1 MTVTVRSTK
10 AKPKTPEDM
19 SKVRGLLRRRT
30 HELNTI
36 RGIFHA
42 ITATSDLRSVLDTIV
57 RTTASAM
64 SADSVSIYLLDT
76 ASQTL
81 ILKST
86 TGLYPQSVDHA
97 QLRMGQGLTGWAAQH
112 REAVAVRDAWR
123 DERFHMVPNTRE
135 KPFKSL
141 MAVPLVSQDRVIG
154 AMNIQT
160 HRLHTWTEA
169 EAEFA
174 SLISEVVAGALER
187 AILFEQTEHKMREL
201 SAVAEVSRAVIAPA
215 YLDDTLRVVAEMA
228 AHAVTSRRCSLLLL
242 DENDNAY
249 VPRAVYDEKTDL
261 PSEPPWPVNSLPLLN
276 IDSLSQPIIISNVLT
291 EMQPEHVHWAEQNG
305 LAALL
310 CVPMTVHDRTIGLM
324 NVWSENAVDF
334 SAAQVEL
341 CTTLSNQIALAI
353 ENAHLIGNAAI
364 VREMNHRVK
373 NNLQNIVMLLQL
385 QMSDDR
391 KITAKEVLHESINRI
406 MSIAAVHD
414 ALAQEGFRL
423 VDVKDVITRV
433 VNLVHANMTR
443 PDQTLEVTVTG
454 DSIRLSSRA
463 ATAVALCANELVQN
477 AMEHAFVDRTEGKI
491 SVNLCASDGNVVLE
505 VRDNGRGS
513 VAKTA
518 EPIVPTHSL
527 GLSIVETLV
536 KDDLRGTFQLKH
548 SAKGSTARIEAP
560 MNLA

>member
-1 MTVTVRSTK
+1 
-10 AKPKTPEDM
+10 
-19 SKVRGLLRRRT
+19 
-30 HELNTI
+30 
-36 RGIFHA
+36 
-42 ITATSDLRSVLDTIV
+42 
-57 RTTASAM
+57 
-64 SADSVSIYLLDT
+64 VSIYLLDT
-76 ASQTL
+76 LSQTL

-112 REAVAVRDAWR
+112 REAVAVRDAWN

-160 HRLHTWTEA
+160 HRLHSWTEA

-187 AILFEQTEHKMREL
+187 AILFEQTENKMREL

-228 AHAVTSRRCSLLLL
+228 AHAVSSRRCSLLLL

-249 VPRAVYDEKTDL
+249 VPRAVYDERTDL
-261 PSEPPWPVNSLPLLN
+261 PSEPNWPVNNLPLIN
-276 IDSLSQPIIISNVLT
+276 IDSLAQPIIVSNVLT
-291 EMQPEHVHWAEQNG
+291 EMQPDHAHWAEQNG

-310 CVPMTVHDRTIGLM
+310 CVPMTVHERTIGLM
-324 NVWSENAVDF
+324 NVWSESAIDF

-385 QMSDDR
+385 QMSDER
-391 KITAKEVLHESINRI
+391 KVTAKEVLHESINRI

-491 SVNLCASDGNVVLE
+491 AVNLCASDGNVVLE

-518 EPIVPTHSL
+518 QTATPSL

-548 SAKGSTARIEAP
+548 SSKGSTARIEAP

>member
-1 MTVTVRSTK
+1 MTVRSTRE
-10 AKPKTPEDM
+10 KTETPDQM
-19 SKVRGLLRRRT
+19 SKLRSLLRRRT

-42 ITATSDLRSVLDTIV
+42 ITAASDLRSVLDTIV

-64 SADSVSIYLLDT
+64 HADSVSIYLLDT
-76 ASQTL
+76 ATQTL

-97 QLRMGQGLTGWAAQH
+97 QLKMGQGLTGWSAQH
-112 REAVAVRDAWR
+112 RETVTIRDAWH
-123 DERFHMVPNTRE
+123 DERFHMIPNTRE

-154 AMNIQT
+154 AMNYQT
-160 HRLHTWTEA
+160 YRLHTWTEA
-169 EAEFA
+169 ESEFA

-215 YLDDTLRVVAEMA
+215 YLDETLRVVAEMA
-228 AHAVTSRRCSLLLL
+228 VHAVGSRRCSLLLL

-249 VPRAVYDEKTDL
+249 VPRAVYDEKADM
-261 PSEPPWPVNSLPLLN
+261 PGEPAWPVNSLPFIN
-276 IDSLSQPIIISNVLT
+276 IDTLAQPIIISNAQM
-291 EMQPEHVHWAEQNG
+291 EMQPEHANWAEQCN
-305 LAALL
+305 LSALL

-353 ENAHLIGNAAI
+353 ENAHLIGNTAI

-391 KITAKEVLHESINRI
+391 KVTAKEVLHESINRI

-414 ALAQEGFRL
+414 VLAQEGFRL

-433 VNLVHANMTR
+433 VSLVHANMTR
-443 PDQTLEVTVTG
+443 PDQTLEITVTG

-463 ATAVALCANELVQN
+463 ATAIVLCTNELVQN

-491 SVNLCASDGNVVLE
+491 AVNLEAHDGTLVLE

-513 VAKTA
+513 VTKTT
-518 EPIVPTHSL
+518 EPLAPSRSL
-527 GLSIVETLV
+527 GLNIVETLV

-548 SAKGSTARIEAP
+548 SSKGSTARIEAP

>member
-1 MTVTVRSTK
+1 MTVRTTQ
-10 AKPKTPEDM
+10 AKQETPDDM
-19 SKVRGLLRRRT
+19 SKLRGLLRRRA

-57 RTTASAM
+57 RTTASATG
-64 SADSVSIYLLDT
+64 ADSVSIYLLDT
-76 ASQTL
+76 SSQTL

-86 TGLYPQSVDHA
+86 TGLYPLSVDHA
-97 QLRMGQGLTGWAAQH
+97 QLKMGQGLTGWSAQH
-112 REAVAVRDAWR
+112 RQKVTVRDAWN
-123 DERFHMVPNTRE
+123 DERFHAVPNTRE

-169 EAEFA
+169 ETEFA

-228 AHAVTSRRCSLLLL
+228 AHAVNSRRCSLLLL

-249 VPRAVYDEKTDL
+249 VPRAVYDEQTGI
-261 PSEPPWPVNSLPLLN
+261 PSEPSWPVNNLPLLN
-276 IDSLSQPIIISNVLT
+276 IDSLAQPIIVSNVLT
-291 EMQPEHVHWAEQNG
+291 EMQPENAQWAEQNG

-310 CVPMTVHDRTIGLM
+310 SVPMTVHDRTIGLM
-324 NVWSENAVDF
+324 NVWSQNQVDF

-341 CTTLSNQIALAI
+341 CTTLANQIALAI
-353 ENAHLIGNAAI
+353 ENAHLIGTTAI

-391 KITAKEVLHESINRI
+391 KVTAKEVLHESINRI

-491 SVNLCASDGNVVLE
+491 SVNLASSDGNVVLE

-513 VAKTA
+513 VAKPA
-518 EPIVPTHSL
+518 EPLTPSHSL
-527 GLSIVETLV
+527 GLNIVETLV

-548 SAKGSTARIEAP
+548 STKGSTARIEAP

>member
-1 MTVTVRSTK
+1 MTVRVTK
-10 AKPKTPEDM
+10 AKPKALDSA
-19 SKVRGLLRRRT
+19 SKMRGLLRRRT
-30 HELNTI
+30 NELNTI
-36 RGIFHA
+36 REIFHA
-42 ITATSDLRSVLDTIV
+42 ITANADLRSILDNIV
-57 RTTASAM
+57 RTTARALG
-64 SADSVSIYLLDT
+64 ADSVSIYLLDT
-76 ASQTL
+76 SNQTL
-81 ILKST
+81 ILQST
-86 TGLYPQSVDHA
+86 TGLYLQAVGHA
-97 QLRMGQGLTGWAAQH
+97 QLKMGQGLTGWSAQH
-112 REAVAVRDAWR
+112 RQTVAVRDAWH

-169 EAEFA
+169 ETEFT
-174 SLISEVVAGALER
+174 SLISDVVAGALER
-187 AILFEQTEHKMREL
+187 AVLFEQTEHKMREL

-228 AHAVTSRRCSLLLL
+228 VHAVSSRRCALLLL

-249 VPRAVYDEKTDL
+249 VPRAVFDEKTNI
-261 PSEPPWPVNSLPLLN
+261 PSEPAWPVNNLPLLN
-276 IDSLSQPIIISNVLT
+276 IDSLAQPIIISNVQT
-291 EMQPEHVHWAEQNG
+291 EMQPDHTHWAEHAG
-305 LAALL
+305 LVALL

-324 NVWSENAVDF
+324 NVWSEVPIDF

-341 CTTLSNQIALAI
+341 CTTLANQIALAI

-385 QMSDDR
+385 QMSDER
-391 KITAKEVLHESINRI
+391 KVTAKEVLHESINRI

-433 VNLVHANMTR
+433 VSLVHANMTR

-491 SVNLCASDGNVVLE
+491 AVNLCANDGNVVLE

-513 VAKTA
+513 VAKTT
-518 EPIVPTHSL
+518 EPTTQTHSL